1 MSDLTVTSSPDSC
14 YTGRRGFVTVE
25 CREEA
30 LRVPLTAELRHRVR
44 ALLRRGVRAIVLDV
58 SRVSRIDAVGVGEL
72 VRMYNMTRAVN
83 GRLRIAHPTARIR
96 APRSSRD
103 LRSFVH
109 GPGAGPGVSA
119 AACMS

>member
-83 GRLRIAHPTARIR
+83 GRLRIARPTARVR
-96 APRSSRD
+96 ALLDRAGIYD
-103 LRSFVH
+103 LLCTDPELDQAYQRRL
-109 GPGAGPGVSA
+109 A
-119 AACMS
+119 